1 MSCSYLDHLNWVF
14 NPFEKTSF
22 WMTQAAL
29 SEEGRDVLSRT
40 IAEIKSRLGA
50 ESIAA
55 QGKPA
60 LIFLWLAFLIWILA

>member
-1 MSCSYLDHLNWVF
+1 
-14 NPFEKTSF
+14 
-22 WMTQAAL
+22 MTQVAL

-55 QGKPA
+55 QGNLHTFFCDRP
-60 LIFLWLAFLIWILA
+60 F

>member
-1 MSCSYLDHLNWVF
+1 
-14 NPFEKTSF
+14 
-22 WMTQAAL
+22 MTQVVL

-55 QGKPA
+55 QGNLHNFFAIGNFNLNVGLDLVSNIENKN
-60 LIFLWLAFLIWILA
+60 AFQDT